1 MRLTILQNGE
11 AERKVKSCLHK
22 VAVISIVAV
31 LLSLMKFD
39 WTLESLPMVLELI
52 DQVLALHPGIDW
64 FHIGGDEVR
73 NMFEK

>member
-1 MRLTILQNGE
+1 
-11 AERKVKSCLHK
+11 
-22 VAVISIVAV
+22 
-31 LLSLMKFD
+31 MKFD

-73 NMFEK
+73 NMFEKWSYCSENEYRFQPNLIHYWFPLSVNSTDE